1 MSFSS
6 NIENCAN
13 ANDKVCI
20 QAKKVFDACLKQV
33 TQEGVTLT
41 LTNTTPADP
50 VLPLTFKSG
59 RSTSSVGA
67 VSNLVIDRLPDR
79 PKCGRVQ
86 CDVSI
91 PVEVFYTDANG
102 VDGSGTGFLTIKN
115 DVVMSL
121 PHASIVPYEIEA
133 VVSAVCPD
141 GFYLGTATINDEI
154 VVQFSVI
161 SCISIILKLIITV
174 DLIVPTFGYAVIPPC
189 QEFTQEICEGFFEL
203 PLFPDD
209 SKRCGNNNCD

>member
-13 ANDKVCI
+13 SNDKVCI

-50 VLPLTFKSG
+50 VQPITFVSG
-59 RSTSSVGA
+59 SSVSSVG
-67 VSNLVIDRLPDR
+67 VVTNLTVTRIPDK

-91 PVEVFYTDANG
+91 PVEINFTDANG
-102 VDGSGTGFLTIKN
+102 TEGSGSGMLTLKQ
-115 DVVMSL
+115 DVVMAVPDPS
-121 PHASIVPYEIEA
+121 SVPYEIEA

-141 GFYLGTATINDEI
+141 GFYLGTSTINEEI
-154 VVQFSVI
+154 VLQFSVVA
-161 SCISIILKLIITV
+161 CISVILKIVTKV
-174 DLIVPTFGYAVIPPC
+174 DLVVPTFGYAVIPPC
-189 QEFTQEICEGFFEL
+189 HEFTQEVCEGFFEL
-203 PLFPDD
+203 PLFP
-209 SKRCGNNNCD
+209 GNGY

>member
-50 VLPLTFKSG
+50 VQPITFAKG
-59 RSTSSVGA
+59 RSISSVG
-67 VSNLVIDRLPDR
+67 VVNNLVVTRLPDK

-86 CDVSI
+86 CDVTI
-91 PVEVFYTDANG
+91 PVEVDYTDANG
-102 VDGSGTGFLTIKN
+102 TEGSGTGLLTLKQ
-115 DVVMSL
+115 DVVMAL
-121 PHASIVPYEIEA
+121 PDPSIVPYEVEA

-141 GFYLGTATINDEI
+141 GFYLGTSTINEEI
-154 VVQFSVI
+154 VLQFSVVA
-161 SCISIILKLIITV
+161 CISIILKIVTKV
-174 DLIVPTFGYAVIPPC
+174 DLIVPTYGYAVIPPC
-189 QEFTQEICEGFFEL
+189 QEFTQEVCEGFFEL
-203 PLFPDD
+203 PLFPDN
-209 SKRCGNNNCD
+209 CG

>member
-1 MSFSS
+1 MSFSN
-6 NIENCAN
+6 NIENCTN
-13 ANDKVCI
+13 ASDKVCI

-41 LTNTTPADP
+41 LTNTSPANP
-50 VLPLTFKSG
+50 ALPLTFVSG
-59 RSTSSVGA
+59 RSLSSVG
-67 VSNLVIDRLPDR
+67 VVTNLVVDRLPEK

-91 PVEVFYTDANG
+91 PVEISYTDNNG
-102 VDGSGTGFLTIKN
+102 VDGSGSGMLTLRQ

-121 PHASIVPYEIEA
+121 PDPSIVPYEIEA

-141 GFYLGTATINDEI
+141 GFYLGTATIAEDI
-154 VVQFSVI
+154 VLQFSVVA
-161 SCISIILKLIITV
+161 CISIILKIVTKV

-189 QEFTQEICEGFFEL
+189 QEFTQEVCEGFFEL
-203 PLFPDD
+203 PLFPDN
-209 SKRCGNNNCD
+209 G